1 MDYQDIFLETTDST
15 NRVARELGQKGGAHG
30 SGVMAETQT
39 GGRGRR
45 GREWFSPPGKNL
57 YCSYL
62 VRPDIRLDDYPKL
75 TMVAGVA
82 AVQCLQEISD
92 ISMGLKWPNDL
103 YMKSRKCGGI
113 LCESSLAPGDSY
125 GVIGI
130 GINCNLSDSDLPEEL
145 KEIATS
151 LFIESGVTIDPRQ
164 LFGALREDLLDTIRD
179 FEDQGFAE
187 ILTRWNRYDLFYG
200 KRMTW
205 VREDGKPVSGINLG
219 PEIDGTLL
227 VEDDDGNRHR
237 VMSGDVTLAGPLP

>member
-1 MDYQDIFLETTDST
+1 MDYQDTFLETTDST

-30 SGVMAETQT
+30 SGVMAGTQT

-92 ISMGLKWPNDL
+92 ISVGLKWPNDL

-164 LFGALREDLLDTIRD
+164 LFGALREHLLDTIRD

-187 ILTRWNRYDLFYG
+187 ILNRWNRYDLFYG

-237 VMSGDVTLAGPLP
+237 VMSGDVTLAGYLP